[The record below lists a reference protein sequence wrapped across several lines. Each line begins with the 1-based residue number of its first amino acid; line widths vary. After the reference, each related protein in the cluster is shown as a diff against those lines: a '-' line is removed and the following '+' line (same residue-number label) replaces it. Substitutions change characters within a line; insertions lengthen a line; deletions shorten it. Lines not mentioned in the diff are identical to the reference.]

1 MLKTDTTLKF
11 LKAFAFENCLI
22 ILAQLPEGA
31 EAVLLEGWLD
41 KRGRLN
47 TAWRRR
53 HFVLR
58 ADGFL
63 NYYAT
68 KNEASG
74 GDEEVQLRVLF
85 C

>member
-1 MLKTDTTLKF
+1 M
-11 LKAFAFENCLI
+11 
-22 ILAQLPEGA
+22 
-31 EAVLLEGWLD
+31 LLEGWLD

-63 NYYAT
+63 HYYAT
-68 KNEASG
+68 KNSASG
-74 GDEEVQLRVLF
+74 GDEEVQQSAPFFRGIQCLCPRLSKQRAISIF
-85 C
+85 SSHASKARSERC